1 MNAPFHLSD
10 TKTDMSNIVAIVG
23 RPNVG
28 KSTLF
33 NRLVGARLAIT
44 DDISGV
50 TRDRQY
56 GTSFWNGKTFTV
68 IDTGGFVQHSDDV
81 FEAAIREQV
90 DIAIEEAAVI
100 ILMVDVMTGITDLDA
115 EIADKLRK
123 SKKKVLLV
131 VNKVDNNERQLLAN
145 EFWSLGFP
153 HTFFLSSISGSG
165 TGELMDEVALG
176 LSDDV
181 DAEPDIP
188 KIAVIGR
195 PNVGKSSFINA
206 LMGES
211 RHIVTE
217 IAGTTRD
224 SIHTRYNKFGKDFFI
239 IDTAGMRKKRQ
250 VEENLEFYSVIRTVK
265 AIEDSDVCIM
275 MLDATTGLESQDL
288 SILQVV
294 LRRHK
299 GIVMVVNKWDLIEKE
314 TNTARDLEKTI
325 RDKMAPFTDV
335 PILFVSVHEKQRIYK
350 AIELALQVAENR
362 ARKIPTPELNELIES
377 AVQKQTPPSFR
388 GHLIKIKYATQL
400 PGAYPVFIMF
410 CNYPEEVKENY
421 RNFLENQIR
430 AAFNFTGSPIRIS
443 FRQK

>member
-1 MNAPFHLSD
+1 MPNL
-10 TKTDMSNIVAIVG
+10 VAIVG

-33 NRLVGARLAIT
+33 NRMVGGRQAIT

-56 GTSFWNGKTFTV
+56 GSGFWNGKTFTV
-68 IDTGGFVQHSDDV
+68 IDTGGFVQHSDDL

-90 DIAIEEAAVI
+90 DIAIEEATVI
-100 ILMVDVMTGITDLDA
+100 VFMVDVMTGITDLDA

-123 SKKKVLLV
+123 SNKQVILA
-131 VNKVDNNERQLLAN
+131 VNKVDNYDRQMAAN
-145 EFWSLGFP
+145 EFWSLGFDS
-153 HTFFLSSISGSG
+153 TFFISSISGSG
-165 TGELMDEVALG
+165 SGELLDEITKELATDEDSL
-176 LSDDV
+176 
-181 DAEPDIP
+181 PDIP
-188 KIAVIGR
+188 NIAVIGR

-206 LMGES
+206 LMGEQ
-211 RHIVTE
+211 RHIVTD

-224 SIHTRYNKFGKDFFI
+224 SIHTRYSKFGKDFFI

-265 AIEDSDVCIM
+265 AIEESDVCILM
-275 MLDATTGLESQDL
+275 IEAATGLESQDL
-288 SILQVV
+288 SILQLV
-294 LRRHK
+294 LRRNK
-299 GIVMVVNKWDLIEKE
+299 GIVIVVNKWDLMEKE
-314 TNTARDLEKTI
+314 TNTARDMEKTI
-325 RDKMAPFTDV
+325 RQKMAPFTDV

-362 ARKIPTPELNELIES
+362 GRKVPTSQLNELLAFAQE
-377 AVQKQTPPSFR
+377 KQSPPSFR
-388 GHLIKIKYATQL
+388 GHLIKIKYGTQL
-400 PGAYPVFIMF
+400 PLPYPAFALF
-410 CNYPEEVKENY
+410 CNYPDEVKEGY

-430 AAFNFTGSPIRIS
+430 EKFEFTGSPMRIY